1 MANKADEFS
10 GGPRP
15 SPRPHKRR
23 STMSLMSVPEEG
35 EGHSLWKDSTK
46 TQGDDASASRVAPEE
61 TVQSDPTTV
70 RGSLA
75 TSMAA
80 GSVPFYPLASPPE
93 ASTGPSQGGLLL
105 QASGDPF
112 GAGFVSSGPSA
123 RDPEVPAMPM
133 VAVVP
138 DPFPQSIEEINVG
151 IKHQLMK
158 EVRQFGRKYEKI
170 FKLLEEVRGP
180 AEVKK
185 QFVEFTIKEAAR
197 FKRRDLIKH
206 LEKILEKTGSG
217 N

>member
-1 MANKADEFS
+1 
-10 GGPRP
+10 
-15 SPRPHKRR
+15 
-23 STMSLMSVPEEG
+23 
-35 EGHSLWKDSTK
+35 
-46 TQGDDASASRVAPEE
+46 
-61 TVQSDPTTV
+61 
-70 RGSLA
+70 
-75 TSMAA
+75 
-80 GSVPFYPLASPPE
+80 
-93 ASTGPSQGGLLL
+93 
-105 QASGDPF
+105 
-112 GAGFVSSGPSA
+112 
-123 RDPEVPAMPM
+123 MPM

-180 AEVKK
+180 VEVKK